1 MTAESSNVNKRH
13 AYSYLGPIGT
23 FTELAL
29 AQVPAAAGATW
40 RAVSHVQDAID
51 DVLSGASVGAV
62 IPVENSIEGGVSATL
77 DALAADAKIRIVG
90 EYLVPVTFDLV
101 ARPGTKLADVH
112 TVATHP
118 VAYAQ
123 TRKWLLANLPGHA
136 HLPATSTAAAA
147 AGLVSDSDDATN
159 PAGLSGPGHADAA
172 VSAPSITRHYAV
184 EVLASNIGEYENAQT
199 RFIQIA
205 LQGSQAGNL
214 PAPTGSDKT
223 SVIVELPED
232 RPGALL
238 EMLEQFATRGVNL
251 TRIESRPIG
260 DRLGR
265 YRFNIDAEGH
275 VGDSAVAEALKGL
288 HRFSPRVIFLGSYP
302 RADREAS
309 IHTGNNSDA
318 AFAAAEVWLAELANR
333 A

>member
-1 MTAESSNVNKRH
+1 MTATF
-13 AYSYLGPIGT
+13 SYLGPEGT

-29 AQVPAAAGATW
+29 AQVPEAAGAVW
-40 RAVSHVQDAID
+40 RAVSQVQDAID
-51 DVLSGASVGAV
+51 DVLEGRSVGAV

-90 EYLVPVTFDLV
+90 EYLVAVTFNLV
-101 ARPGTKLADVH
+101 VRPGTKLADVH

-123 TRKWLLANLPGHA
+123 TRKWLQANLPGHT
-136 HLPATSTAAAA
+136 HLPSTSTAAAA
-147 AGLVSDSDDATN
+147 ASLVADLDG
-159 PAGLSGPGHADAA
+159 AGKPGQADAA
-172 VSAPSITRHYAV
+172 IAAPSIIRHYPV
-184 EVLASNIGEYENAQT
+184 EVLAENIGEYDHAQT

-205 LQGSQAGNL
+205 LQGAPAGNL
-214 PAPTGSDKT
+214 PAPTGADKT

-251 TRIESRPIG
+251 TRIESRPVG

-275 VGDSAVAEALKGL
+275 VADAAVAEALKGL

-309 IHTGNNSDA
+309 VHTGNNSDS
-318 AFAAAEVWLAELANR
+318 AFASAEVWLAELGRKN
-333 A
+333 

>member
-1 MTAESSNVNKRH
+1 MTAESSNVSKTST
-13 AYSYLGPIGT
+13 YSYLGPIGT

-29 AQVPAAAGATW
+29 AQVPEATGSTW

-147 AGLVSDSDDATN
+147 ADLIADQNGL
-159 PAGLSGPGHADAA
+159 GKPGSANAA
-172 VSAPSITRHYAV
+172 VSAPSIVRHYAV
-184 EVLASNIGEYENAQT
+184 EVLASNIGEYEHAQT

-205 LQGSQAGNL
+205 LQGSLAGNL
-214 PAPTGSDKT
+214 PAPTGADKT

-275 VGDSAVAEALKGL
+275 VADSAVAEALKGL
-288 HRFSPRVIFLGSYP
+288 HRFSPRVIFLGSYA

-309 IHTGNNSDA
+309 VHTGNNSDE
-318 AFAAAEVWLAELANR
+318 AFAAAEVWLAALSR
-333 A
+333 KH

>member
-1 MTAESSNVNKRH
+1 MSSTF
-13 AYSYLGPIGT
+13 SFLGPEGT

-29 AQVPAAAGATW
+29 AQVPEAAGAVW

-51 DVLSGASVGAV
+51 DVLEGRSVGAV

-90 EYLVPVTFDLV
+90 EYLVAVTFDLV
-101 ARPGTKLADVH
+101 ARPGTALADIH

-123 TRKWLLANLPGHA
+123 TRKWLQANLPGHV
-136 HLPATSTAAAA
+136 HLPTTSTAAAA
-147 AGLVSDSDDATN
+147 ADLVADLEG
-159 PAGLSGPGHADAA
+159 AGKPGKADAA
-172 VSAPSITRHYAV
+172 IAAPSIVRHYPV
-184 EVLASNIGEYENAQT
+184 EVIASNIGENEHAQT

-205 LQGSQAGNL
+205 LDGAAAGNL
-214 PAPTGSDKT
+214 PAPTGADKT

-238 EMLEQFATRGVNL
+238 EMLEQFAARGVNL
-251 TRIESRPIG
+251 TRIESRPVG

-275 VGDSAVAEALKGL
+275 VADAAVSEALKGL

-302 RADREAS
+302 RADRGTS
-309 IHTGNNSDA
+309 VHTGNNSDA
-318 AFAAAEVWLAELANR
+318 AFSAAEVWLEGLNGSH
-333 A
+333 

>member
-1 MTAESSNVNKRH
+1 MSATFSF
-13 AYSYLGPIGT
+13 LGPEGT

-29 AQVPAAAGATW
+29 AQVPEAAGAVW

-51 DVLSGASVGAV
+51 DVLEGRSVGAV

-90 EYLVPVTFDLV
+90 EYLVAVTFDLV
-101 ARPGTKLADVH
+101 ARPGTALADIH

-123 TRKWLLANLPGHA
+123 TRKWLQANLPGHV
-136 HLPATSTAAAA
+136 HLPTTSTAAAA
-147 AGLVSDSDDATN
+147 ADLMADLDG
-159 PAGLSGPGHADAA
+159 AGKPGKADAA
-172 VSAPSITRHYAV
+172 IAAPSIVRHYSV
-184 EVLASNIGEYENAQT
+184 EVIASNIGEYDHAQT

-205 LQGSQAGNL
+205 LDGADAGNL
-214 PAPTGSDKT
+214 PAPTGADKT

-238 EMLEQFATRGVNL
+238 EMLEQFAARGVNL
-251 TRIESRPIG
+251 TRIESRPVG

-275 VGDSAVAEALKGL
+275 VADAAVAEALKGL

-302 RADREAS
+302 RADRGTSVHA
-309 IHTGNNSDA
+309 GNNSDA
-318 AFAAAEVWLAELANR
+318 AFAAAEVWLDDLGR
-333 A
+333 KQ